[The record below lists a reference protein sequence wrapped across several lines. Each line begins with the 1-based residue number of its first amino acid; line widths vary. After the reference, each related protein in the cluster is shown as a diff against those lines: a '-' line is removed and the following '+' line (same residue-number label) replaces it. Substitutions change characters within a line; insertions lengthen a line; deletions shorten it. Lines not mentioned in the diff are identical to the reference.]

1 MERRQLT
8 VKEFYQM
15 MVEQGKEDWLIEVRY
30 RSASG
35 DLNQGQTTNLY
46 LVEHETEKFK
56 AIVL

>member
-1 MERRQLT
+1 MEKRKLT

-15 MVEQGKEDWLIEVRY
+15 MIAQGKEDWLIEVRY

-35 DLNQGQTTNLY
+35 DLNQGQTSDLY
-46 LVEHETEKFK
+46 LVEHESNNSK